1 MTEVNP
7 NAGQQKELSPMIQ
20 MAMMFLLGL
29 TPQKR
34 EEIVTQVCDTLG
46 AYPRFWRSREKGD
59 EEPIN
64 VACVVRVAN
73 QNAPLVPVYAIA
85 AFDGDAQAWMWN
97 ANTIAG
103 VTAWAVLPT

>member
-1 MTEVNP
+1 MPTDANQP
-7 NAGQQKELSPMIQ
+7 KELSPMIQ

-29 TPQKR
+29 TPDKR
-34 EEIVTQVCDTLG
+34 EQIVTQVCDTLG

-59 EEPIN
+59 EEPVN

-73 QNAPLVPVYAIA
+73 ANAPLVPAFAIA
-85 AFDGDAQAWMWN
+85 SFDPEAAAWMWN